1 MEEGEKNELYFLKSD
16 GVIRKVYSN
25 YIQIVL
31 HYRFDYLMIL
41 VQTVTMPTVRS
52 EQSWCD
58 GGLINGKNELR
69 RRTSTLLPQPILP

>member
-31 HYRFDYLMIL
+31 HYRFDYLMIH
-41 VQTVTMPTVRS
+41 VQTVTMPTMF
-52 EQSWCD
+52 EKKLEI
-58 GGLINGKNELR
+58 LIGA
-69 RRTSTLLPQPILP
+69 STLFL